1 MDSPS
6 VSAAPPPTSFATAL
20 LAGALAGSAVDT
32 LFFPIDTLK
41 TRAQSQQGFLAAG
54 GFRGVYRG
62 LGSAVVGSAPGAAA
76 FFTSYEVLKGT
87 VLPRLMPS
95 LASDELAPL
104 LHMLSASGGEVTA
117 CLIRVP
123 TEVVKQRS
131 QTSAKGTR
139 SWDVA
144 KSVWAAHGLK
154 GFYRGFGS
162 TVAREIPFTCLQ
174 FPLYERLK
182 LILARRRTASGQVQD
197 LPAIEAAACGSLAG
211 GVAAGVTTPL
221 DVVKTRIMLGNQ
233 PSSATPS
240 KSAAP
245 RAPSAIL
252 PTLRQIYLTEGLR
265 ALFSGWVPR
274 VVWISAGGAVFLG
287 VYEAAKGALQGKS
300 EGRRERVD

>member
-1 MDSPS
+1 MDSPGA
-6 VSAAPPPTSFATAL
+6 SAAPRPTSFATAL

-87 VLPRLMPS
+87 VLPRLMPR

-104 LHMLSASGGEVTA
+104 LHMLAASGGEVTA

-144 KSVWAAHGLK
+144 KSVWVADGFK

-182 LILARRRTASGQVQD
+182 LVLARRRTASGLVQD
-197 LPAIEAAACGSLAG
+197 LPALEAAACGSLAG
-211 GVAAGVTTPL
+211 GVAAGLTTPL

-233 PSSATPS
+233 PSPS
-240 KSAAP
+240 SSTAAAR

-252 PTLRQIYLTEGLR
+252 PTLRQIYRTEGVR

-287 VYEAAKGALQGKS
+287 VYEAAKGALNGQSS